1 MAASTFL
8 TLFALLQGCG
18 GGAGSAP
25 TTQAG
30 DLPPAEEKGELII
43 TITDAPGD
51 FLRYVVDVPQL
62 TLYRANGDVVETLPF
77 NTRIDFAELTEVSE
91 FLTIAS
97 VPAGV
102 YESVVLTLDY
112 SGAESSYRMSLAT
125 NSWHPPLMQTAI
137 RSVNSMSN
145 SISRPAIQSESR
157 PAALLLSVSISTSTH
172 LMKLIS
178 QPVRR
183 M

>member
-112 SGAESSYRMSLAT
+112 SAISSITPIIS
-125 NSWHPPLMQTAI
+125 AI
-137 RSVNSMSN
+137 F
-145 SISRPAIQSESR
+145 
-157 PAALLLSVSISTSTH
+157 LLLLLIFSIALMTFTTTSPPF
-172 LMKLIS
+172 S
-178 QPVRR
+178 ARCCA
-183 M
+183 